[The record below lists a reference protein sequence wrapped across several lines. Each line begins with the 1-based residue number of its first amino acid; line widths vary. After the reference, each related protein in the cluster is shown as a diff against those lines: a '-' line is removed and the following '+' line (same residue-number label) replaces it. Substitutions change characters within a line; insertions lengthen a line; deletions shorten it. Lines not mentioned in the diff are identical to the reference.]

1 MDVAQM
7 CENKEPLSQEGPI
20 ALGELIVEADEAE
33 KEVAKAT
40 IRTPVKSEGDHYT
53 CIPCRAFLEEGSVH
67 PPNGCS
73 TIPLREKA
81 ARLRA
86 EVEARKKNLAP
97 IAS

>member
-1 MDVAQM
+1 MGVSTM
-7 CENKEPLSQEGPI
+7 CENAEPVS
-20 ALGELIVEADEAE
+20 LGELILEADEAE

-40 IRTPVKSEGDHYT
+40 IRTPVKSERDHYT
-53 CIPCRAFLEEGSVH
+53 CIPCRAFLEEGVH
-67 PPNGCS
+67 PANGCS